1 MLELLF
7 LLPLLLL
14 LVVSGLR
21 ARQRRRLEL
30 ELIAEKEE
38 QRRLERLLEER
49 RAAFLR
55 RQIRE
60 VKWALGR
67 PRGLW

>member
-7 LLPLLLL
+7 LLPLVLL

-38 QRRLERLLEER
+38 QRRLERLIEER

-55 RQIRE
+55 RQVRE
-60 VKWALGR
+60 VKV
-67 PRGLW
+67 GLRR

>member
-38 QRRLERLLEER
+38 QRRLEKLIEER

-55 RQIRE
+55 GQVRHL
-60 VKWALGR
+60 KA
-67 PRGLW
+67 GLRR